1 MIRLSRFLQN
11 ISETTTQLFHIQIL
25 QKSGSGQA
33 RPCEGRTGAGSVCMT
48 LCVGRVVCWVEGVNC
63 LKAVILTA
71 ADISRLEELG
81 GEQD

>member
-25 QKSGSGQA
+25 QKSGVCA
-33 RPCEGRTGAGSVCMT
+33 RPGPVRAGRGLGVCMT
-48 LCVGRVVCWVEGVNC
+48 LCVGCVMCWVEGVNC